1 MCTCVDPI
9 VALYNLLVVNMRH
22 RIVCGIACGIHH
34 EVSAVDLATLTEA
47 EYIRHPP
54 RSGAAHL
61 CCGTCLQVA
70 DGFKGQLLSY
80 ALMASAGHLVLLRR
94 LFPDLDGLHDA
105 MLREVDTY
113 ISGPNFATKHGASD
127 YRVDRTTLQLTGP
140 CRVSYEHGAGEWQTD
155 YHFLTW
161 FHHCDAY

>member
-1 MCTCVDPI
+1 M
-9 VALYNLLVVNMRH
+9 
-22 RIVCGIACGIHH
+22 
-34 EVSAVDLATLTEA
+34 
-47 EYIRHPP
+47 
-54 RSGAAHL
+54 

-105 MLREVDTY
+105 RLREVDTY